1 MNFYKRFV
9 GDYQRDTGHLS
20 LTEHGAYTLLL
31 DIHYATEKPLPS
43 SKQSVYRLLR
53 AIDESEQTAIDRILD
68 EFWTQTDN
76 GWVNP
81 KALELIDDKQKRS
94 EKAKE
99 LADKRWENTEKASD
113 SDASGDAKASDS
125 DASGDA
131 KASDSD
137 ASGDAKASDSDASGD
152 AKASDSDASGD
163 AKASNSES
171 GPEKVS
177 HSDASISSEK
187 GAENAHKYAKASKN
201 AYKTDAKASK
211 NVTKPHASH
220 SHSQRPDPKAKS
232 RTPDPPEILSQDLRS
247 VGPRNTQKP
256 PRSHG
261 SRLSPDWVLPDD
273 WRTWALEQG
282 LRNPDWEADQFRDY
296 WLAKSGKDA
305 TKRDWR
311 LTWQVW
317 VRREVAHPRS
327 LGGEGPIDQMK
338 RLQREGKV

>member
-131 KASDSD
+131 MPRHPILRPGMLRHPKGIEQRIRPGKSLAFRCIDFIGKRGRKC
-137 ASGDAKASDSDASGD
+137 AQVCQGI
-152 AKASDSDASGD
+152 
-163 AKASNSES
+163 
-171 GPEKVS
+171 EKR
-177 HSDASISSEK
+177 IQNRCQGIEK
-187 GAENAHKYAKASKN
+187 CYQTAC
-201 AYKTDAKASK
+201 
-211 NVTKPHASH
+211 
-220 SHSQRPDPKAKS
+220 
-232 RTPDPPEILSQDLRS
+232 
-247 VGPRNTQKP
+247 
-256 PRSHG
+256 
-261 SRLSPDWVLPDD
+261 
-273 WRTWALEQG
+273 
-282 LRNPDWEADQFRDY
+282 
-296 WLAKSGKDA
+296 
-305 TKRDWR
+305 
-311 LTWQVW
+311 
-317 VRREVAHPRS
+317 
-327 LGGEGPIDQMK
+327 
-338 RLQREGKV
+338 